1 MAYIRLQS
9 KRLMMTDIETKS
21 AREIQGRSLVSSRS
35 AQESSF
41 VRGGW
46 AADGARARC
55 GRSAA

>member
-1 MAYIRLQS
+1 MAYIRLHS

-55 GRSAA
+55 G